1 VVSPREHEA
10 FRAVLIE
17 KTRATPFLGGSRAP
31 SAASW
36 LDAIASLDG
45 WVRAL
50 VLGAG
55 AIATAVIAVDVA
67 SRGMLQ
73 PDGLTAMAVV
83 FVNGIAAVAVSV
95 RWPIAARILA
105 GGALVAAAAALL

>member
-1 VVSPREHEA
+1 VVSPRQHEA

-55 AIATAVIAVDVA
+55 AIATAVIAVT
-67 SRGMLQ
+67 SRRAGCCS
-73 PDGLTAMAVV
+73 LTDLP
-83 FVNGIAAVAVSV
+83 
-95 RWPIAARILA
+95 RWQSSS
-105 GGALVAAAAALL
+105 